1 MGIHR
6 LYKGRYL
13 IALYDKNDM
22 LVDVGIN
29 PYDLKCT
36 KVPNSLY
43 QNICRE
49 RYSLFGYTLHF
60 IDCLEIHD
68 DIFKEEDELFLKQYA
83 EIVGEDLSAVKKIEQ
98 KAKKLGISNRT
109 AYRWK
114 AKGKLKEPEC
124 YH

>member
-1 MGIHR
+1 MELHR

-36 KVPNSLY
+36 KAPNSLY

-83 EIVGEDLSAVKKIEQ
+83 DFVGKDLDTDKKMEQ
-98 KAKKLGISNRT
+98 KAKKLGVSKRT
-109 AYRWK
+109 AYRLK